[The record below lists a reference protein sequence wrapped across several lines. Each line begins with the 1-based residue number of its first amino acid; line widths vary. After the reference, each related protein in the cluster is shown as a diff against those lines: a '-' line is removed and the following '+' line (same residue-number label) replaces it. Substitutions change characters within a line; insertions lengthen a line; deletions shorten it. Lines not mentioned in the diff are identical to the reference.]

1 MLFERE
7 NHNDSSHKLNLT
19 SENTSQVLS
28 HYTSLEESINIR
40 SVNDDVT
47 YVTPVNF
54 SESMNTSRHRWFPYK
69 EGFSPSFVENFIA
82 NYCDDQTGTIF
93 DPFVGVGTTGITS
106 ARLGFDSIGFDVNPL
121 AIFVAKTKSIVFNSK
136 QIKEF
141 EVHVQDFK
149 YAELIESTEPPDNK
163 TVVSY
168 YEPDYLDAI
177 LKIKFYINKI
187 KVPEYRS
194 LFKLS
199 LLSLIEKFST
209 HRKAGNGVKRK
220 TKFNY
225 GNAKIKPIDEI
236 RQEMILLLNV
246 YISDLKIDKN
256 LSEVKFIQT
265 SSLDSDSY
273 DVLNNISAVITSPP
287 YANCFDYSK
296 IYMNELWLGDFFFS
310 LNDQKEF
317 RNNSIRSHVHS
328 TWEPRNDSYGL
339 DIVENKIKPIIDSQK
354 LWSNKI
360 GSMISGYF
368 KDTNKVLQLM
378 KSKLK
383 TGAPI
388 GFIVSNSFYGGIIIA
403 TDLLIAE
410 LAEKNGYLIEEI
422 VSFRKMIPSS
432 QQFNKILNNHY
443 MRESLVVF
451 RNV

>member
-1 MLFERE
+1 MLFEKE
-7 NHNDSSHKLNLT
+7 NYNYSSRRLNLIAD
-19 SENTSQVLS
+19 NTSQVLS
-28 HYTSLEESINIR
+28 HYTSIEKSVNIR
-40 SVNDDVT
+40 SVYDDVT
-47 YVTPVNF
+47 YISPVNF
-54 SESMNTSRHRWFPYK
+54 TESMNASRHRWFPYK
-69 EGFSPSFVENFIA
+69 EGFSPSFVKNFIT
-82 NYCDDQTGTIF
+82 NYCNDEKGTTF

-121 AIFVAKTKSIVFNSK
+121 AIFVANTKSIALNSK
-136 QIKEF
+136 QINEF
-141 EVHVQDFK
+141 ELQVQDFRN
-149 YAELIESTEPPDNK
+149 AELLESTELPDNK
-163 TVVSY
+163 TVISY
-168 YEPDYLDAI
+168 FEPDYLDAI

-187 KVPEYRS
+187 KVTEYKN

-220 TKFNY
+220 TKLNY
-225 GNAKIKPIDEI
+225 GNEKLKPIEEI
-236 RQEMILLLNV
+236 RKEMILLLNV
-246 YISDLKIDKN
+246 YISDLKIDEK
-256 LSEVKFIQT
+256 LSDVKFIQT

-273 DVLNNISAVITSPP
+273 DIINDISAVITSPP

-310 LNDQKEF
+310 VNDQKNF
-317 RNNSIRSHVHS
+317 RNNSLRSHVHS

-339 DIVENKIKPIIDSQK
+339 DIVENKIRPIIDSQK

-368 KDTNKVLQLM
+368 KDINKVLKLM

-383 TGAPI
+383 IGAPI

-422 VSFRKMIPSS
+422 VSYRKMIPSS
-432 QQFNKILNNHY
+432 QQFNKILDNHY